1 MIKENHTAPAFSRPT
16 LVSDLLR
23 DPTRRFDIEADAKE
37 RAALAALNGLDD
49 IASFKASFQAVKAG
63 KFIRITGRLKSR
75 LTQQCVVTLEPFESE
90 VAEEIDTRFL
100 EEPTGPAMR
109 AAKTARA
116 IKAAGKVTG
125 KPTGK
130 GEKEE
135 RRTPAPI
142 TDPMSMDED
151 EAEEIV
157 DGKID
162 LGALAG
168 EFLTLA
174 LDPYP
179 RKPGATFDLPAE
191 DDGEKSPFSMLGDL
205 KNGAN
210 RKKT

>member
-1 MIKENHTAPAFSRPT
+1 MIKETHTAPVFSRPT
-16 LVSDLLR
+16 LVNDLLR

-37 RAALAALNGLDD
+37 RAALAALNGLED
-49 IASFKASFQAVKAG
+49 IASLKASFQVVKAG
-63 KFIRITGRLKSR
+63 KFIRITGRLASR

-90 VAEEIDTRFL
+90 VAEEIDARFL

-116 IKAAGKVTG
+116 IKAAGK
-125 KPTGK
+125 
-130 GEKEE
+130 GEKDE
-135 RRTPAPI
+135 RRAPAPI
-142 TDPMSMDED
+142 IDPMSLDED
-151 EAEEIV
+151 EAEAIV

-162 LGALAG
+162 LGALAA

-179 RKPGATFDLPAE
+179 RKPGATFDLPPE
-191 DDGEKSPFSMLGDL
+191 DDGEESPFSVLDDL

-210 RKKT
+210 RKKS